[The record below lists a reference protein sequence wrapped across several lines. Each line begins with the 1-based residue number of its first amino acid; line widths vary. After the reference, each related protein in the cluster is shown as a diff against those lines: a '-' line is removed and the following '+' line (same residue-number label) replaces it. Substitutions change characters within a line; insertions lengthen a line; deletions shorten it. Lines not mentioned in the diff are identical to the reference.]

1 MGLLDN
7 KVALITGSSS
17 GIGQGIAK
25 TFAEEGAKVVI
36 DYIGHAEGA
45 NETLGMVKAAGSDG
59 ITVQADVT
67 NMADIRKLVD
77 AAYSKFGALEIL
89 VNNAGMEKKAGFT
102 EVQEADYDKV
112 MAVNLRG
119 PFFLTQYFV
128 QKLQGEKKS
137 GRVINI
143 SSVHEDMSFPGFA
156 SYCISKGGLRMFM
169 RDLSVELGAMN
180 ITINNI
186 APGAIETP
194 INKNLMGDQREM
206 AALLRNIPLN
216 RMGKPEDVANLAA
229 FLASEK
235 AGYITGSTYVID
247 GGLMRS
253 YHEQ

>member
-112 MAVNLRG
+112 MAVNSEDR
-119 PFFLTQYFV
+119 
-128 QKLQGEKKS
+128 
-137 GRVINI
+137 
-143 SSVHEDMSFPGFA
+143 SS
-156 SYCISKGGLRMFM
+156 
-169 RDLSVELGAMN
+169 
-180 ITINNI
+180 
-186 APGAIETP
+186 
-194 INKNLMGDQREM
+194 
-206 AALLRNIPLN
+206 
-216 RMGKPEDVANLAA
+216 
-229 FLASEK
+229 
-235 AGYITGSTYVID
+235 
-247 GGLMRS
+247 
-253 YHEQ
+253 

>member
-67 NMADIRKLVD
+67 NMADVRKLVD

-128 QKLQGEKKS
+128 QKLQGEKKP

-216 RMGKPEDVANLAA
+216 RMGKPEDIANLAA

>member
-1 MGLLDN
+1 M
-7 KVALITGSSS
+7 
-17 GIGQGIAK
+17 
-25 TFAEEGAKVVI
+25 
-36 DYIGHAEGA
+36 
-45 NETLGMVKAAGSDG
+45 
-59 ITVQADVT
+59 
-67 NMADIRKLVD
+67 
-77 AAYSKFGALEIL
+77 
-89 VNNAGMEKKAGFT
+89 
-102 EVQEADYDKV
+102 
-112 MAVNLRG
+112 
-119 PFFLTQYFV
+119 TQYFV